1 MKLLRQVIRRLILED
16 SSSAIQAFVSE
27 LKPQVTSHSF
37 DGYVLELEMAH
48 PGSCIM
54 FLDMTIEDDNEVY
67 LNTMSVGPHD
77 TCARKGYARDMLER
91 VVSAA
96 DSHNITLELLSA
108 TGGMISDED
117 LMQFYSRM
125 GFKVI
130 EDIGGSYH
138 MRRLPINNRGQ
149 Q

>member
-1 MKLLRQVIRRLILED
+1 MKLLRETISRMILED
-16 SSSAIQAFVSE
+16 ASTPVSAFVSE
-27 LKPQVTSHSF
+27 LTPQVTSHSY

-48 PGSCIM
+48 PGGCFL
-54 FLDMTIEDDNEVY
+54 FLDMTIEGSNEVY

-125 GFKVI
+125 GFEVI
-130 EDIGGSYH
+130 EDIGGSYE
-138 MRRLPINNRGQ
+138 MRRQPRK
-149 Q
+149 